1 MATRFLLIRHGQ
13 STWNADGRWQ
23 GLADPPLTDAGR
35 QQAFSA
41 TASVGIVD
49 LVLASPLIRANE
61 TAEIIAGGI
70 GVGPVRTDTRLVES
84 DAGAWT
90 GMTRHEIEA
99 GWPGWL
105 AAHRRPDD
113 FEKPEL
119 VAARASACL
128 RDYAA
133 ALGRAQVLVLTH
145 SGVIRCLDRAL
156 GITDGL
162 VFNLAGRWYDVD
174 DDGVITPGERMS
186 LISDAEVTPVGPAHT
201 ENA

>member
-1 MATRFLLIRHGQ
+1 MTTRFLLVRHGQ

-23 GLADPPLTDAGR
+23 GLADPPLTEAGR
-35 QQAFSA
+35 RQAHSA
-41 TASVGIVD
+41 VGSVGTVD
-49 LVLASPLIRANE
+49 CILASPLVRAHE

-90 GMTRHEIEA
+90 GKTRHEIEA

-113 FEKPEL
+113 FEQPAV
-119 VAARASACL
+119 VAARATACL
-128 RDYAA
+128 VDYAA
-133 ALGRAQVLVLTH
+133 ALGPATVVVVTH
-145 SGVIRCLDRAL
+145 SGLVRCLDRSL
-156 GITDGL
+156 GIEDGP
-162 VFNLAGRWYDVD
+162 VYNLAGRWYDVL
-174 DDGVITPGERMS
+174 DGTITPGDRVS
-186 LISDAEVTPVGPAHT
+186 LISEADVTPLGPAHT